1 MDVLLTMRAF
11 RRLVERNSFYK
22 AAEDLAITPA
32 ALSKQIKQLE
42 NRLGTLLLVRTTRSM
57 SLTEAGQLYYQE
69 ACRLLGEFDALEQT
83 VAASAQ
89 QVSGTLRVNAPL
101 SFGLTVL
108 SPLLPPFMQ
117 HYPQLQVE
125 LTLDDRVL
133 DVVAAGFDI
142 SLRIRRRLPDSSL
155 SARALGEVHQ
165 RICAA
170 PGYLAQHGVPQTPN
184 DLPRHS
190 CLAYSLAERPGQ
202 WQFTAGEDSLSVTF
216 TPRLI
221 ANNSLMLR
229 DMLVAGLGIGSLPSF
244 VADPD
249 IAAGRLVRLFPE
261 QIADVHQIFAVY
273 PTRRHVQ
280 QKVSLFTEFV
290 REQGLMT
297 AN

>member
-11 RRLVERNSFYK
+11 RRVVERNSFYK

-57 SLTEAGQLYYQE
+57 SLTEAGLLYYQE

-117 HYPQLQVE
+117 RYPQLQVE

-155 SARALGEVHQ
+155 SARALG
-165 RICAA
+165 
-170 PGYLAQHGVPQTPN
+170 
-184 DLPRHS
+184 
-190 CLAYSLAERPGQ
+190 
-202 WQFTAGEDSLSVTF
+202 
-216 TPRLI
+216 
-221 ANNSLMLR
+221 
-229 DMLVAGLGIGSLPSF
+229 
-244 VADPD
+244 
-249 IAAGRLVRLFPE
+249 
-261 QIADVHQIFAVY
+261 
-273 PTRRHVQ
+273 
-280 QKVSLFTEFV
+280 
-290 REQGLMT
+290 
-297 AN
+297 

>member
-11 RRLVERNSFYK
+11 RRVVERNSFYK

-57 SLTEAGQLYYQE
+57 SLTEAGLLYYQE

-117 HYPQLQVE
+117 RYPQLQVE

-170 PGYLAQHGVPQTPN
+170 PDYLAQHGVPQTPN

-190 CLAYSLAERPGQ
+190 CLAYS
-202 WQFTAGEDSLSVTF
+202 
-216 TPRLI
+216 PR
-221 ANNSLMLR
+221 R
-229 DMLVAGLGIGSLPSF
+229 KGRGSGSSPP
-244 VADPD
+244 A
-249 IAAGRLVRLFPE
+249 
-261 QIADVHQIFAVY
+261 
-273 PTRRHVQ
+273 RR
-280 QKVSLFTEFV
+280 
-290 REQGLMT
+290 
-297 AN
+297 A

>member
-1 MDVLLTMRAF
+1 M
-11 RRLVERNSFYK
+11 
-22 AAEDLAITPA
+22 
-32 ALSKQIKQLE
+32 
-42 NRLGTLLLVRTTRSM
+42 
-57 SLTEAGQLYYQE
+57 
-69 ACRLLGEFDALEQT
+69 
-83 VAASAQ
+83 
-89 QVSGTLRVNAPL
+89 
-101 SFGLTVL
+101 L
-108 SPLLPPFMQ
+108 SPLLPLFMQ
-117 HYPQLQVE
+117 RYPQLQVE

-170 PGYLAQHGVPQTPN
+170 PGYLAQHGMPQTPN
-184 DLPRHS
+184 ELQRHS

-202 WQFTAGEDSLSVTF
+202 WQFTAGEESLNVAF

-244 VADPD
+244 VADPE

-261 QIADVHQIFAVY
+261 LIADVHQVFAVY

>member
-11 RRLVERNSFYK
+11 RRVVERNSFYK

-42 NRLGTLLLVRTTRSM
+42 NRLGTLLIVRTTRSM

-83 VAASAQ
+83 VAASTQ
-89 QVSGTLRVNAPL
+89 QVSGMLRVNAPL

-108 SPLLPPFMQ
+108 SPLLPLFMQ
-117 HYPQLQVE
+117 RYPQLQVE

-155 SARALGEVHQ
+155 SAQALGEIQQ

-170 PGYLAQHGVPQTPN
+170 PGYLAQHGAPRAPEELQ
-184 DLPRHS
+184 RHS

-202 WQFTAGEDSLSVTF
+202 WQFSAGSDSLSVAL
-216 TPRLI
+216 TPRFT

-244 VADPD
+244 VADPE
-249 IAAGRLVRLFPE
+249 IAAGRLVPLFPAMAAE
-261 QIADVHQIFAVY
+261 THQVFAVY
-273 PTRRHVQ
+273 PTRRHLQ
-280 QKVSLFTEFV
+280 RKVRLFTEFV
-290 REQGLMT
+290 RECGLRT
-297 AN
+297 PD